1 MDLSAASGNLKKL
14 KGKDILLSLYIALS
28 QHDLS
33 KQALHI
39 ALNFCI
45 WHDCCMLYHDMMA
58 LL

>member
-1 MDLSAASGNLKKL
+1 MIKAQQDRIESNNDVINKMKMDLSAASGNLKKL

-39 ALNFCI
+39 A
-45 WHDCCMLYHDMMA
+45 
-58 LL
+58 